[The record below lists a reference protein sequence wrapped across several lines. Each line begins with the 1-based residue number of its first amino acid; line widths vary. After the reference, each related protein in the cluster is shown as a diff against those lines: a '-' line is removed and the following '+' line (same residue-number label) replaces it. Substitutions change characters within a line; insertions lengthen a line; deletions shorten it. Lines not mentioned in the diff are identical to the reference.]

1 MEAAGV
7 RTPAEPSGRDAPV
20 PGRGT
25 ASRAPDRHAAVV
37 HAIADD
43 LNGRGYPVTWVVDR
57 QLLAGDFPLQVVAKV
72 SVVRVLNIALDVR
85 GDGAAPAVV
94 WRVSMGRPSSV
105 RWEQSAVLDLGA
117 EGLDGE
123 RVVREALRSVGLP
136 LQRAI

>member
-7 RTPAEPSGRDAPV
+7 RTPAEPSGRDAAA
-20 PGRGT
+20 PGRT
-25 ASRAPDRHAAVV
+25 AASRTPDCHAAAV

-72 SVVRVLNIALDVR
+72 SVVRVLNIALDTR
-85 GDGAAPAVV
+85 GDGAAPAVL

-105 RWEQSAVLDLGA
+105 RWEQSAVLDLGT
-117 EGLDGE
+117 GSLDGE